1 MEKETI
7 TIETLLRSLQ
17 LPQQGSTTLPNN
29 KSTWERMSSKNFP
42 ELNLNPSELEGFLQ
56 EWVSSNPYSA
66 IA

>member
-29 KSTWERMSSKNFP
+29 KSTWERMSSKDFP
-42 ELNLNPSELEGFLQ
+42 ELNLNQSELESFLQ
-56 EWVSSNPYSA
+56 EWTKENPYSS